1 MTTTTTTDH
10 LPGAR
15 RAGESLA
22 AWEARVW
29 GLGLVPA
36 CGGTERPFLDQ
47 DGRRLLYCVD
57 LRAGQHAYLDL
68 DQDMVTDPPRLD

>member
-36 CGGTERPFLDQ
+36 CGGTELPFVDRA
-47 DGRRLLYCVD
+47 GRRLLYCVD